1 MTAAMSA
8 HAAPAAGRPTLVIRG
23 TPYPVLLPKLS
34 DPRLHLAAVITSLQ
48 VLGQVEFHFRV
59 SIAQIL
65 IALLTCAVLEIGIAF
80 RRQHAILWPASAMLT
95 GNGVAFILRV
105 PGTPHGD
112 WWSTRGWWIFAGT
125 AAVSLLS
132 KYVIVW
138 RGGHVFNPSNF
149 GLVLCFLILGRNRAE
164 PLDFWWGPMSWWL
177 GLATAI
183 IVAGGLAIL
192 LRLRLLII
200 AVGFWLAFAAGIGI
214 LAASGH
220 AMSARWHLGPIT
232 GIDFW
237 SVLVTSP
244 EILVFLFFMITDPKT
259 APTRRSARLGYA
271 VSVGLLSALLIAP
284 VRTEYATKVAV
295 LSSLAI
301 VCAAGPLVELLPL
314 RVRLARRGLVLAGVA
329 ALAVYVGVLLT
340 ASLPARST
348 AATGSAVSAAGLPP
362 ITIEPSRGVISQLDQ
377 PTARRIT
384 RDLVRGFPAA
394 AYADRVR
401 LWLEPGEGQDPPIAV
416 AVLTGMEGKPQ
427 TIDLKT
433 NGMRWSISRPGGARA
448 PAAPLAA
455 PRLPG
460 YRLTNVAGAVG
471 LDFREGA
478 FRFGIVGSDTPAM
491 MGGGL
496 CWLDYDHDGWP
507 DLFVVNSYTDDQ
519 LPDWESRGGLPRTQ
533 LFHNVHGHFVNVTRA
548 SGAGLPIRGEGC
560 VAGDLNGD
568 GRPDIYVTTA
578 TNDVLL
584 WNHGNG
590 TFTEGARKA
599 GVVSF
604 GWHSGAAIADVNG
617 DGRPDLFV
625 AGYTNMLRPIA
636 SSVEG
641 FPGNHEGWRDLLFLN
656 EGNKKFRE
664 VGVAAGLDKPPYD
677 HSLGASFSDFNG
689 DGRPDLYV
697 ANDED
702 PNRLYLNEPG
712 GRLGFHFVDDA
723 RAAGVADPN
732 AGMGVANADY
742 NGDGKPDLFITNSRK
757 QTHAF
762 YASAKRT
769 LFADARTA
777 FTSVLGTFYAGWGD
791 SWIDLNNDGKLDLV
805 LANGAIP
812 VTNLAKN
819 ASPIRV
825 VAQQPNGNFVEAG
838 LTPRIAV
845 NGRGLAA
852 ADYDNDGRVDV
863 AVNTIGGKLVLLHN
877 TGPVAHWLE
886 VTVQPFSPG
895 ALVTVARPGST
906 RLVREVQAGGS
917 YLSSEDPRLHF
928 GLGAAGTPVSVLVQ
942 WPDGTRTRL
951 AHVRVNHVL
960 TVER

>member
-65 IALLTCAVLEIGIAF
+65 ISLATCAVLEVGIAF
-80 RRQHAILWPASAMLT
+80 RRQRVILWPASAMLT

-138 RGGHVFNPSNF
+138 RGSHIFNPSNI
-149 GLVLCFLILGRNRAE
+149 GLVLCFLILGRGRAE

-192 LRLRLLII
+192 SRLRLLVI

-232 GIDFW
+232 GIHFW

-259 APTRRSARLGYA
+259 APTGRRARLGYT

-301 VCAAGPLVELLPL
+301 VCAAGPLLQLLPV
-314 RVRLARRGLVLAGVA
+314 RVRLARRGLVLASVA
-329 ALAVYVGVLLT
+329 ALAVYVGVLVA

-348 AATGSAVSAAGLPP
+348 AATGDAVSAAGLPP
-362 ITIEPSRGVISQLDQ
+362 ITIERSRGVISQLDQ

-384 RDLVRGFPAA
+384 RDLVRGLPAA

-416 AVLTGMEGKPQ
+416 AVLTGIQSKPE
-427 TIDLKT
+427 TIDLT
-433 NGMRWSISRPGGARA
+433 VHGTRWSISRPGGAPA

-455 PRLPG
+455 PQVPG
-460 YRLTNVAGAVG
+460 YRLTNVARAAG

-496 CWLDYDHDGWP
+496 CWLDYDNDGWP

-519 LPDWESRGGLPRTQ
+519 LPDWEAHGGLPRTQ
-533 LFHNVHGHFVNVTRA
+533 LFHNVHGHFVNVTRR

-560 VAGDLNGD
+560 VTGGSRRRRPSRHLRHDGDE
-568 GRPDIYVTTA
+568 RRAPVEQRQR
-578 TNDVLL
+578 DV
-584 WNHGNG
+584 H
-590 TFTEGARKA
+590 
-599 GVVSF
+599 
-604 GWHSGAAIADVNG
+604 
-617 DGRPDLFV
+617 
-625 AGYTNMLRPIA
+625 
-636 SSVEG
+636 
-641 FPGNHEGWRDLLFLN
+641 
-656 EGNKKFRE
+656 
-664 VGVAAGLDKPPYD
+664 
-677 HSLGASFSDFNG
+677 
-689 DGRPDLYV
+689 
-697 ANDED
+697 
-702 PNRLYLNEPG
+702 G
-712 GRLGFHFVDDA
+712 GRAQGG
-723 RAAGVADPN
+723 R
-732 AGMGVANADY
+732 
-742 NGDGKPDLFITNSRK
+742 
-757 QTHAF
+757 
-762 YASAKRT
+762 
-769 LFADARTA
+769 
-777 FTSVLGTFYAGWGD
+777 
-791 SWIDLNNDGKLDLV
+791 
-805 LANGAIP
+805 
-812 VTNLAKN
+812 
-819 ASPIRV
+819 RV
-825 VAQQPNGNFVEAG
+825 V
-838 LTPRIAV
+838 
-845 NGRGLAA
+845 
-852 ADYDNDGRVDV
+852 
-863 AVNTIGGKLVLLHN
+863 
-877 TGPVAHWLE
+877 
-886 VTVQPFSPG
+886 
-895 ALVTVARPGST
+895 
-906 RLVREVQAGGS
+906 
-917 YLSSEDPRLHF
+917 
-928 GLGAAGTPVSVLVQ
+928 
-942 WPDGTRTRL
+942 RL
-951 AHVRVNHVL
+951 ALGR
-960 TVER
+960 RDRRRQR